1 MRAEECKNKVS
12 APKKKAVKE
21 SSGGGGGGDSKK
33 DEDDE
38 LKKALDGVI
47 VREKPN
53 IRFSDV
59 AGLENAKRALHE
71 AIILPIQF
79 PNMYEKMN
87 IDPHKGILMY
97 GPPGTGKS

>member
-59 AGLENAKRALHE
+59 AGLENAKELYTKLSSFQSNSLTCMKR
-71 AIILPIQF
+71 
-79 PNMYEKMN
+79 
-87 IDPHKGILMY
+87 
-97 GPPGTGKS
+97 